1 MAVVITLTLANPD
14 YNRLASAVV
23 ARRGLGHDSSVTE
36 LKEAIAD
43 YLATLTYEEEFKA
56 ARQSAENSLPAKITV
71 T

>member
-14 YNRLASAVV
+14 YNRLTSAIG
-23 ARRGLGHDSSVTE
+23 ARRGLGHDSSAAE

-56 ARQSAENSLPAKITV
+56 ARGRARKTASRQR
-71 T
+71 